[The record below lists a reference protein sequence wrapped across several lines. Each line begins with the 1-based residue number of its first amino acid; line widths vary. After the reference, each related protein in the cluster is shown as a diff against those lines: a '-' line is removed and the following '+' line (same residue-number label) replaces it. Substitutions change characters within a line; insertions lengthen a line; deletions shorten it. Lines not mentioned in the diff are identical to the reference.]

1 MPPVAQTTPVL
12 VACGDEGLRGQVS
25 LALHGD
31 RYEVTTARDTDEA
44 VRAVA
49 SRLPSVLIADL
60 ELGGA
65 GALALAHTV
74 RQQPETK
81 GIRVLLVTSEGPRV
95 ADQPSGV
102 DATLL
107 APFTSLALLRKVDG
121 LLAG

>member
-1 MPPVAQTTPVL
+1 VAQTTPVL

-25 LALHGD
+25 LALDGD
-31 RYEVTTARDTDEA
+31 RFEVTTASDTDEA
-44 VRAVA
+44 VRVVA

-65 GALALAHTV
+65 GALALARTV
-74 RQQPETK
+74 RRQPETK
-81 GIRVLLVTSEGPRV
+81 GIRVLLLSSGGERT
-95 ADQPSGV
+95 ADHPAGV

-107 APFTSLALLRKVDG
+107 APFTSLALLRKVDA